1 MSNRIP
7 DLHVVPHWVGDVPAI
22 ARVHLATRRSAY
34 AHILPSNV
42 LSRMSTLRLQQWWE
56 ERLSAAPRPHWMF
69 VAVADLQR
77 RWVEGFVHVG
87 PGEEDGL
94 GELYAIHVHPDA
106 QGHGNGRRLLEA
118 AVRKL
123 ESQRYRKARLW
134 VLAANSTAQ
143 RFYQRNRW
151 SRVDGLVR
159 TENIEGFA
167 VDEVAYE
174 RSLQPRT

>member
-1 MSNRIP
+1 M
-7 DLHVVPHWVGDVPAI
+7 VGGAAVRGAASSLDVCSRCRPPTPPGRGI
-22 ARVHLATRRSAY
+22 RARRA
-34 AHILPSNV
+34 
-42 LSRMSTLRLQQWWE
+42 
-56 ERLSAAPRPHWMF
+56 
-69 VAVADLQR
+69 
-77 RWVEGFVHVG
+77 
-87 PGEEDGL
+87 GEEDGL

-159 TENIEGFA
+159 TENIEGVA